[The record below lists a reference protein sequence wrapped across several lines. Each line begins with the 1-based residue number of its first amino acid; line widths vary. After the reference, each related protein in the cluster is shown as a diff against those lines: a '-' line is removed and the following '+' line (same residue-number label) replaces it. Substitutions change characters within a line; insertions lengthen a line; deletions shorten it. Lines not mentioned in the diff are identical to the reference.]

1 MARARLNKGFT
12 LIELLVSIVIIT
24 ISIIGLMNLSIVIT
38 RNNLKNEI
46 RNKAIEIVTNYV
58 DNMTSQSFDDIATGN
73 STDNASAEIRN
84 FTLTYTITD
93 NVTNPTTNEKDISAT
108 IDWQY
113 RSKNYSYN
121 VQTVVTK

>member
-38 RNNLKNEI
+38 RNNLRNEI

-58 DNMTSQSFDDIATGN
+58 DNMTSQGFDNIATGN
-73 STDNASAEIRN
+73 STDNASATIRN
-84 FTLTYTITD
+84 FTLPYTITD